1 MPKILIKEVTL
12 HSFFRDNILIHIIM
26 NKTIKSLTAA
36 LLFCGV
42 AMTSCKQ
49 EQPKMQ
55 AAVYN
60 TMTISTDSRVLEN
73 SYSSTIRGCQDIAIY
88 PQVGGTLQ
96 RLFVTEGQ
104 RVKKGQ
110 TLFIIDQVPFQAALN
125 TAEANLKAAEAAQ
138 ATAEL
143 TYKSTQ
149 KLFEQNVVSEF
160 DLQKSQNAL
169 LSAQA
174 SVAQMKAMVVN
185 AKNNLSYTVVKS
197 PSDGV
202 VGELPYRQGALVGSS
217 MPKPLTTVS
226 DNNEMYVYFSM
237 NENELLSMI
246 RQYGSVENAIK
257 NMPAVNLILSDGS
270 LLPETGRIES
280 ISGVIDPSTGSVQV
294 RTTFPNKSN
303 LLHSGSNG
311 NVKIPVNYNNVI
323 VIPQAAT
330 FELQD
335 KILVYKV
342 VDGKA
347 VSTNITVAQENNGQ
361 EYIVT
366 GGLEVGDVIIAEG
379 AGLVREGTPVA
390 TQQEQK

>member
-1 MPKILIKEVTL
+1 M
-12 HSFFRDNILIHIIM
+12 D
-26 NKTIKSLTAA
+26 KTIKTLVIAILVGSMTL
-36 LLFCGV
+36 
-42 AMTSCKQ
+42 TSCKK
-49 EQPKMQ
+49 EQPTMPT
-55 AAVYN
+55 ATYN
-60 TMTISTDSRVLEN
+60 TMTISKATRVLEN
-73 SYSSTIRGCQDIAIY
+73 TYSSTIRGRQDINIY

-96 RLFVTEGQ
+96 QLLVTEGEQ
-104 RVKKGQ
+104 VKKGQ

-174 SVAQMKAMVVN
+174 TVAQMKAMVVN
-185 AKNNLSYTVVKS
+185 AKNNLSYTIVKS
-197 PSDGV
+197 PSNGV

-226 DNNEMYVYFSM
+226 DNSEMYVYFSM

-246 RQYGSVENAIK
+246 RKYGSVETAIK
-257 NMPAVNLILSDGS
+257 NMPAVKLSLSDGS
-270 LLPETGRIES
+270 LLPDSGKIES
-280 ISGVIDPSTGSVQV
+280 ISGVIDASTGSVQV
-294 RTTFPNKSN
+294 RAKFPNKSN

-311 NVKIPVNYNNVI
+311 NVKIPAVYSDVV
-323 VIPQAAT
+323 VIPQGAT

-342 VDGKA
+342 IDGKA
-347 VSTNITVAQENNGQ
+347 VSANINVAQENNGQ

-366 GGLEVGDVIIAEG
+366 SGLEVGDVIISEG

-390 TQQEQK
+390 TKQ

>member
-1 MPKILIKEVTL
+1 
-12 HSFFRDNILIHIIM
+12 
-26 NKTIKSLTAA
+26 
-36 LLFCGV
+36 
-42 AMTSCKQ
+42 
-49 EQPKMQ
+49 
-55 AAVYN
+55 
-60 TMTISTDSRVLEN
+60 
-73 SYSSTIRGCQDIAIY
+73 
-88 PQVGGTLQ
+88 
-96 RLFVTEGQ
+96 
-104 RVKKGQ
+104 
-110 TLFIIDQVPFQAALN
+110 
-125 TAEANLKAAEAAQ
+125 
-138 ATAEL
+138 
-143 TYKSTQ
+143 
-149 KLFEQNVVSEF
+149 
-160 DLQKSQNAL
+160 
-169 LSAQA
+169 
-174 SVAQMKAMVVN
+174 MKAMVVN

-202 VGELPYRQGALVGSS
+202 IGELPYRQGALVGSS

-294 RTTFPNKSN
+294 RATFPNKSN

>member
-26 NKTIKSLTAA
+26 NKTIKSLTAV

-294 RTTFPNKSN
+294 RATFPNKSN

>member
-1 MPKILIKEVTL
+1 
-12 HSFFRDNILIHIIM
+12 M
-26 NKTIKSLTAA
+26 NKTIKSLTAV

-49 EQPKMQ
+49 EQPKML

-125 TAEANLKAAEAAQ
+125 TAEANLKAAEAVQ

-294 RTTFPNKSN
+294 RATFPNKSN